1 MRLDK
6 FLSDAGIGTRSEV
19 KHIIRKGRVLIND
32 ILTIKCDKQ
41 IDVDKDIIKVD
52 NNIIEYK
59 AFHYFVLNKP
69 KGYVSANSDDSY
81 PTVLDFFSSL
91 HLKNLSHVGRLDL
104 DTTGV
109 LLITND
115 GKLGHFLISPKSN
128 VEKIYELTVDKDLD
142 DSLVNIFAK
151 GIKLENGDEC
161 KPSKLTIIDSRH
173 AELKLTEGKYHQ
185 VKRMMRSVGYEVI
198 ELNRK
203 KFAFLTVKNLRPGE
217 YYELNENEINELKKY
232 MR

>member
-6 FLSDAGIGTRSEV
+6 FLSDAGLGTRSEV
-19 KHIIRKGRVLIND
+19 KHIIRKGRVEVND
-32 ILTIKCDKQ
+32 DLVIKVDKQ
-41 IDVDKDIIKVD
+41 INCDIDVIKVD
-52 NNIIEYK
+52 KQIINYK

-69 KGYVSANSDDSY
+69 KGYVSANTDDSY
-81 PTVLDFFSSL
+81 PTVLDLFSSL

-128 VEKIYELTVDKDLD
+128 VEKIYELTVDKDLES
-142 DSLVNIFAK
+142 SLIDLFSK

-161 KPSKLTIIDSRH
+161 KPAKLTIIDNRH

-185 VKRMMRSVGYEVI
+185 VKRMMRSVGYEVV

-203 KFAFLTVKNLRPGE
+203 QFAFLTVKNTKQGE